1 MEKNGIVLFERFTKE
16 RGEMLKTFYA
26 GTFIDR
32 DKLSEAGINYPI
44 KLEYYK
50 RINEDELINGI
61 QPKFGV
67 SVVKTEYT
75 ADGIR
80 VETKDFE
87 HITND
92 ERQANRILKLF
103 KENDVTPIAAEDVLT
118 DLLKQVI

>member
-1 MEKNGIVLFERFTKE
+1 
-16 RGEMLKTFYA
+16 MLKTFYA

-92 ERQANRILKLF
+92 ERQANRILKIF